1 MASATEQAVR
11 RLEAALQAL
20 EIAIEQRL
28 SRTVGAEGLADEVGM
43 LTADRARLAEDL
55 DQAQARAVKLENANR
70 DVSRRLGA
78 AVETIRGVLQAE
90 AERS

>member
-11 RLEAALQAL
+11 RLEAALQNL
-20 EIAIEQRL
+20 EVAVRQRL
-28 SRTVGAEGLADEVGM
+28 SQSVGAEGLADEVQM

-55 DQAQARAVKLENANR
+55 DKAEARAAKLENANR

-90 AERS
+90 AERP